1 MYRAITIAVD
11 CANDQEQEVVQRIA
25 KEASETMRLKASDVI
40 RFYPIYQKN
49 SGLIISAIRAISQE
63 GMKGVMRV
71 VPALIKN
78 FKK

>member
-1 MYRAITIAVD
+1 MYRSINIAVD
-11 CANDQEQEVVQRIA
+11 CANDEEQKTVQAIA
-25 KEASETMRLKASDVI
+25 KDASETMKLKASDVI
-40 RFYPIYQKN
+40 RFYPLYRKN

-71 VPALIKN
+71 VPNLIKN

>member
-1 MYRAITIAVD
+1 MYRSITIAVD
-11 CANDQEQEVVQRIA
+11 CANDEEQKAVQAIA
-25 KEASETMRLKASDVI
+25 KDASETMKLKASDVI
-40 RFYPIYQKN
+40 RFYPLYRKN

-71 VPALIKN
+71 VPNLIKN

>member
-1 MYRAITIAVD
+1 MYRSITIAVD
-11 CANDQEQEVVQRIA
+11 CANDQEQAMVQQIA
-25 KEASETMRLKASDVI
+25 KDASETMRLKASDVI
-40 RFYPIYQKN
+40 RFYPRYQKN

>member
-1 MYRAITIAVD
+1 M
-11 CANDQEQEVVQRIA
+11 VQQIA
-25 KEASETMRLKASDVI
+25 KDASETMRLKASDVI
-40 RFYPIYQKN
+40 RFYPLYKKN

>member
-11 CANDQEQEVVQRIA
+11 CANDQEQEAVQRIA

-71 VPALIKN
+71 VPAFVKN

>member
-1 MYRAITIAVD
+1 MYRSITIAVD
-11 CANDQEQEVVQRIA
+11 CATDEEQKAVQAIA
-25 KEASETMRLKASDVI
+25 RDASETMKLKASDVI
-40 RFYPIYQKN
+40 RFYPLYRKN

-71 VPALIKN
+71 VPNLIKN

>member
-1 MYRAITIAVD
+1 MYRSITIAVD
-11 CANDQEQEVVQRIA
+11 CANDEEQKTVQAIA
-25 KEASETMRLKASDVI
+25 KDASETMKLKASDVI
-40 RFYPIYQKN
+40 RFYPLYRKN

-71 VPALIKN
+71 VPNLIKN

>member
-1 MYRAITIAVD
+1 MYRSITIAVD
-11 CANDQEQEVVQRIA
+11 CANDQEQAMVQQIA
-25 KEASETMRLKASDVI
+25 KDASETMRLKASDVI
-40 RFYPIYQKN
+40 RFYPLYKKN

>member
-1 MYRAITIAVD
+1 MYRSITIAVD
-11 CANDQEQEVVQRIA
+11 CANDEEQKTVQAIA
-25 KEASETMRLKASDVI
+25 KDASETMKLKASDII
-40 RFYPIYQKN
+40 RFYPLYRKN

-71 VPALIKN
+71 VPNLIKN